1 MTPFFPKRTFSRRDI
16 FRALT
21 GRLRQDATPAFPTGL
36 DPLSKAI
43 DHLVATG
50 HYQEA
55 LAKLHTLVNKSP
67 DHIQARRKVGYCLF
81 QIGRYAEAEQTFAGI
96 LAHHPQDSFTLL
108 HQGLSLVK
116 QDRLSEAI
124 VAWRKYFNTDQPIIQ
139 RAVNLQIALFET
151 GGPSE
156 SEEVAKHIQE
166 AVAEQQQVD
175 LGK

>member
-1 MTPFFPKRTFSRRDI
+1 MNSFFPKRTFSRRDI

-36 DPLSKAI
+36 DPLSKGI
-43 DHLVATG
+43 DHLVDTG

-55 LAKLHTLVNKSP
+55 LAKLHSLLNKSP
-67 DHIQARRKVGYCLF
+67 DHIQARRKAGYCLL
-81 QIGRYAEAEQTFAGI
+81 QLGRYVEAEQTFTDI
-96 LAHHPQDSFTLL
+96 LVHHPQDPFTLL
-108 HQGLSLVK
+108 HQGLSLVR

-124 VAWRKYFNTDQPIIQ
+124 VVWRRYFNTDQPIIQ

-156 SEEVAKHIQE
+156 SEEVARHIQE
-166 AVAEQQQVD
+166 AVAEQQHVD
-175 LGK
+175 QGN